1 MRPAHC
7 ARKGQGL
14 VKGGNCGES
23 KSNAVPR
30 TRGGG
35 TRVRSVAVLVL
46 ATVALTVP
54 ITAIADNHQ
63 RDAFVDAKLLAAAKR
78 NPDGF
83 LRVIVQ
89 GDDGTTTGRV
99 AEEVSSRLD
108 DNSSS
113 RDALTGRFQS
123 ITGVAATLTGTQVL
137 QLAKDGAIDAITG
150 DVPIVSSSGAHSV
163 LGPADADSWIRET
176 GLFSAQRIDGVPR
189 NAMPAIAVVDSGI
202 EARGEVGSRTIGE
215 ISMTQLSPNA
225 SGDGHG
231 HGTLVAGIAAA
242 AAPGA
247 HLIGIDV
254 MDDQGKAMTS
264 DVIAAADW
272 VQQNKDRYRIRVAN
286 FSLHAT
292 RPSSFRS
299 DPLDRAVERLW
310 LGGVVVVTSAGNY
323 RLGSGP
329 SGVPFAPANDPFV
342 ITVGATDLGSVVGGA
357 DDFNA
362 PWSAYGR
369 TPDGFLKPDLG
380 APGRRLIGPVPVD
393 STIAAEHPDRIVN
406 RGRMRMSG
414 TSFAAPIVAGAAAH
428 LLARHPNWTPDE
440 VKGALMVSARHAG
453 RAEDSS
459 IGTGELDVRAALK
472 ITQPPNPNRAL
483 ARFLV
488 EDSSGSAVPVFDS
501 ASWDSAADTDAS
513 WDSASW
519 ADASWAD
526 ASWADASWADASWA
540 DASWADA
547 SWADASW
554 ADASWVD

>member
-1 MRPAHC
+1 MRTGGH
-7 ARKGQGL
+7 RKDVRGSALWGSG
-14 VKGGNCGES
+14 KRGTGSRGNALWGS
-23 KSNAVPR
+23 GKRR
-30 TRGGG
+30 T
-35 TRVRSVAVLVL
+35 ALL
-46 ATVALTVP
+46 ATLALMLTVP
-54 ITAIADNHQ
+54 LGASAVPGTKSADAE
-63 RDAFVDAKLLAAAKR
+63 AFVAPSLLSSASSRPTETFA
-78 NPDGF
+78 
-83 LRVIVQ
+83 VIVQ
-89 GDDGTTTGRV
+89 GKAGNQAAHAV
-99 AEEVSSRLD
+99 AGVMGLSLKKV
-108 DNSSS
+108 
-113 RDALTGRFQS
+113 RDL
-123 ITGVAATLTGTQVL
+123 
-137 QLAKDGAIDAITG
+137 
-150 DVPIVSSSGAHSV
+150 HS
-163 LGPADADSWIRET
+163 
-176 GLFSAQRIDGVPR
+176 IDGVAVELTGAQVLALAADKHVVAITADARVRLSGGESSEKWPYVIGVQKFWPT
-189 NAMPAIAVVDSGI
+189 NGTPAAAAATIAVVDSGI
-202 EARGEVGSRTIGE
+202 EAGGEVGSRTIGE

-342 ITVGATDLGSVVGGA
+342 INVGATDLGSVVGGA